1 MVEEGGFLNFT
12 NGKKPIHGPA
22 DFQGLRFR
30 AMDPSQVALYE
41 AFGASGTPIPWT
53 ELYMG
58 LRTGVADGQMNPT
71 SYIILGSLYQV
82 QKYLTL
88 ANIQYSDQFLV
99 ANGDLLASLPAKERQ
114 ALLDAA
120 AEATRLN
127 REAVAAQQERDLAFL
142 KEKGMQI
149 IQPSADDLAAFREKG
164 QPSYLAWLKTQ
175 DIEPR
180 WTEMAFRD
188 AGLATAPDLRVAPD
202 GRCRRP
208 GAPVRLSGV
217 PPMPS
222 LLKGMRAALLN
233 LATLLL
239 LLDLVLLIYGVFAR
253 YLLGSS
259 PIWMDELARYLIIG
273 AVMLALG
280 AVWMEGGHM
289 RVNLLEQ
296 RLPPRLAQAL
306 RLYQWLLALAFFAFA
321 AWVSTRYALN
331 AGRFRS
337 LGLGVSRTWPL
348 LSLPLGFGLL
358 TLMLLLQG
366 PWRGSRPAP
375 PSREGRRH
383 DGHRHDRSLRGQPPA
398 RPAAVP
404 LPAAHRAGGV
414 PLRRPGA
421 VRQHPAAAL
430 LRRHGHLLAD
440 GDPAV
445 RAGRQP
451 DEPFRHDPA
460 PDAPGQRPGRPLRGG
475 LGHVNVVAGV
485 FFAGVNGSAAADA
498 SALSTLL
505 VPAMEKEGYSRRFA
519 AGLTAGSSL
528 IGPIIPPSIFMILYS
543 SLTNTSVGELFLAG
557 VIPGLLLAA
566 AFMLLNAVY
575 AYRNGLQAR
584 HAAPAWG
591 EILAALSGALTALIA
606 PVIIVAGIVLGLVT
620 PTESGALIALYV
632 ALVGLLQRQLSLVGL
647 WNSLRETVRLT
658 ASIYVIIAA
667 ASVVNWL
674 LNYAQVASEFAQLL
688 EPFGHSPTLMLFI
701 ISAVIFVCGMLMEEV
716 SVLMLL
722 TPIVAPVALAAGVD
736 QCTWG

>member
-1 MVEEGGFLNFT
+1 
-12 NGKKPIHGPA
+12 
-22 DFQGLRFR
+22 
-30 AMDPSQVALYE
+30 
-41 AFGASGTPIPWT
+41 
-53 ELYMG
+53 
-58 LRTGVADGQMNPT
+58 
-71 SYIILGSLYQV
+71 
-82 QKYLTL
+82 
-88 ANIQYSDQFLV
+88 
-99 ANGDLLASLPAKERQ
+99 
-114 ALLDAA
+114 
-120 AEATRLN
+120 
-127 REAVAAQQERDLAFL
+127 
-142 KEKGMQI
+142 
-149 IQPSADDLAAFREKG
+149 
-164 QPSYLAWLKTQ
+164 
-175 DIEPR
+175 
-180 WTEMAFRD
+180 
-188 AGLATAPDLRVAPD
+188 
-202 GRCRRP
+202 
-208 GAPVRLSGV
+208 
-217 PPMPS
+217 MPS

-296 RLPPRLAQAL
+296 RLSPRLAQAL

-358 TLMLLLQG
+358 TLMLLLRG
-366 PWRGSRPAP
+366 PGRGSRPAP

-460 PDAPGQRPGRPLRGG
+460 PDAPGQRPGRPLPRRPRPRQRGRR
-475 LGHVNVVAGV
+475 GV
-485 FFAGVNGSAAADA
+485 LRRGQRVRRG
-498 SALSTLL
+498 
-505 VPAMEKEGYSRRFA
+505 RRFGTQHP
-519 AGLTAGSSL
+519 AGAGHGKRKATRGAS
-528 IGPIIPPSIFMILYS
+528 PP
-543 SLTNTSVGELFLAG
+543 G
-557 VIPGLLLAA
+557 
-566 AFMLLNAVY
+566 
-575 AYRNGLQAR
+575 
-584 HAAPAWG
+584 
-591 EILAALSGALTALIA
+591 
-606 PVIIVAGIVLGLVT
+606 
-620 PTESGALIALYV
+620 
-632 ALVGLLQRQLSLVGL
+632 
-647 WNSLRETVRLT
+647 
-658 ASIYVIIAA
+658 
-667 ASVVNWL
+667 
-674 LNYAQVASEFAQLL
+674 
-688 EPFGHSPTLMLFI
+688 
-701 ISAVIFVCGMLMEEV
+701 
-716 SVLMLL
+716 
-722 TPIVAPVALAAGVD
+722 
-736 QCTWG
+736 

>member
-1 MVEEGGFLNFT
+1 
-12 NGKKPIHGPA
+12 
-22 DFQGLRFR
+22 
-30 AMDPSQVALYE
+30 
-41 AFGASGTPIPWT
+41 
-53 ELYMG
+53 
-58 LRTGVADGQMNPT
+58 
-71 SYIILGSLYQV
+71 
-82 QKYLTL
+82 
-88 ANIQYSDQFLV
+88 
-99 ANGDLLASLPAKERQ
+99 
-114 ALLDAA
+114 
-120 AEATRLN
+120 
-127 REAVAAQQERDLAFL
+127 
-142 KEKGMQI
+142 
-149 IQPSADDLAAFREKG
+149 
-164 QPSYLAWLKTQ
+164 
-175 DIEPR
+175 
-180 WTEMAFRD
+180 
-188 AGLATAPDLRVAPD
+188 
-202 GRCRRP
+202 
-208 GAPVRLSGV
+208 
-217 PPMPS
+217 MPS

-331 AGRFRS
+331 AGRFR
-337 LGLGVSRTWPL
+337 GLGP
-348 LSLPLGFGLL
+348 
-358 TLMLLLQG
+358 
-366 PWRGSRPAP
+366 
-375 PSREGRRH
+375 
-383 DGHRHDRSLRGQPPA
+383 
-398 RPAAVP
+398 
-404 LPAAHRAGGV
+404 
-414 PLRRPGA
+414 
-421 VRQHPAAAL
+421 
-430 LRRHGHLLAD
+430 
-440 GDPAV
+440 
-445 RAGRQP
+445 GRQP
-451 DEPFRHDPA
+451 HLAVAQPAARLRPADPHAVAPGALAAAAGQHHRRGRVAGMMAIAMIAAFVVNLLLGLPLFLCLLLTALVGFLFVDPA
-460 PDAPGQRPGRPLRGG
+460 LFANTLPQRFFGGMDIFSLMAIPLFVLAGNLMNHSGMTPRLMRLANALVGHFRGG

-736 QCTWG
+736 PVHLGLIFTLNITIALITPPMGACLFIVATISRLDILEMFKGIWPFILVALGVLSLLILFPSLTLWLPRLLN

>member
-1 MVEEGGFLNFT
+1 
-12 NGKKPIHGPA
+12 
-22 DFQGLRFR
+22 
-30 AMDPSQVALYE
+30 
-41 AFGASGTPIPWT
+41 
-53 ELYMG
+53 
-58 LRTGVADGQMNPT
+58 
-71 SYIILGSLYQV
+71 
-82 QKYLTL
+82 
-88 ANIQYSDQFLV
+88 
-99 ANGDLLASLPAKERQ
+99 
-114 ALLDAA
+114 
-120 AEATRLN
+120 
-127 REAVAAQQERDLAFL
+127 
-142 KEKGMQI
+142 
-149 IQPSADDLAAFREKG
+149 
-164 QPSYLAWLKTQ
+164 
-175 DIEPR
+175 
-180 WTEMAFRD
+180 
-188 AGLATAPDLRVAPD
+188 
-202 GRCRRP
+202 
-208 GAPVRLSGV
+208 
-217 PPMPS
+217 
-222 LLKGMRAALLN
+222 
-233 LATLLL
+233 
-239 LLDLVLLIYGVFAR
+239 
-253 YLLGSS
+253 
-259 PIWMDELARYLIIG
+259 
-273 AVMLALG
+273 
-280 AVWMEGGHM
+280 M

-366 PWRGSRPAP
+366 PWPRQPA
-375 PSREGRRH
+375 STTVE
-383 DGHRHDRSLRGQPPA
+383 
-398 RPAAVP
+398 
-404 LPAAHRAGGV
+404 GGV
-414 PLRRPGA
+414 AGMMAIAMIAAFVVNLLLGLPLFLCLLLT
-421 VRQHPAAAL
+421 AL
-430 LRRHGHLLAD
+430 VGFLFV
-440 GDPAV
+440 DPALFANTLPQRFFGGMDIFSLMAIPLFV
-445 RAGRQP
+445 LAGNLMNHSGMTPRLMRLANALVGH
-451 DEPFRHDPA
+451 F
-460 PDAPGQRPGRPLRGG
+460 RGG

-736 QCTWG
+736 PVHLGLIFTLNITIALITPPMGACLFIVATISRLDILEMFKGIWPFILVALGVLSLLILFPSLTLWLPRLLN

>member
-1 MVEEGGFLNFT
+1 
-12 NGKKPIHGPA
+12 
-22 DFQGLRFR
+22 
-30 AMDPSQVALYE
+30 
-41 AFGASGTPIPWT
+41 
-53 ELYMG
+53 
-58 LRTGVADGQMNPT
+58 
-71 SYIILGSLYQV
+71 
-82 QKYLTL
+82 
-88 ANIQYSDQFLV
+88 
-99 ANGDLLASLPAKERQ
+99 
-114 ALLDAA
+114 
-120 AEATRLN
+120 
-127 REAVAAQQERDLAFL
+127 
-142 KEKGMQI
+142 
-149 IQPSADDLAAFREKG
+149 
-164 QPSYLAWLKTQ
+164 
-175 DIEPR
+175 
-180 WTEMAFRD
+180 
-188 AGLATAPDLRVAPD
+188 
-202 GRCRRP
+202 
-208 GAPVRLSGV
+208 
-217 PPMPS
+217 MPS

-366 PWRGSRPAP
+366 PGRGSRPAP

-414 PLRRPGA
+414 PF
-421 VRQHPAAAL
+421 V
-430 LRRHGHLLAD
+430 
-440 GDPAV
+440 DPALFANTLPQRFFGGMDIFSLMAIPLFV
-445 RAGRQP
+445 LAGNLMNHSGMTPRLMRLANALVGH
-451 DEPFRHDPA
+451 F
-460 PDAPGQRPGRPLRGG
+460 RGG

-736 QCTWG
+736 PVHLGLIFTLNITIALITPPMGACLFIVATISRLDILEMFKGIWPFILVALGVLSLLILFPSLTLWLPRLLN